1 MFLLLS
7 SNPKKELK
15 MKEIFII
22 KDDFEDFNEINDFFI
37 KKDTKI
43 QSFELKELNGIDGSK
58 STLIVNQK
66 FEEKSGGKSNL
77 LKIYQDDT

>member
-1 MFLLLS
+1 
-7 SNPKKELK
+7 

-37 KKDTKI
+37 KRYKI

-58 STLIVNQK
+58 SALLNQK
-66 FEEKSGGKSNL
+66 LQKNLVENQIYSNC
-77 LKIYQDDT
+77 KKFRKY